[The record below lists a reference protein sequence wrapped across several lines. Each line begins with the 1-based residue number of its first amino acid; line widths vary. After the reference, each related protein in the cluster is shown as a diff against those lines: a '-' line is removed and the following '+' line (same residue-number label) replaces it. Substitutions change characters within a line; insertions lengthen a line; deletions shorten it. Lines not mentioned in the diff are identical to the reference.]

1 MKERS
6 VLISHTY
13 SRWYTEFKVSNKI
26 KTWHVL
32 SKVYFACI
40 KYNLYYLSFDFPR
53 EFMAV

>member
-13 SRWYTEFKVSNKI
+13 SRWYTEFKASNKI

-53 EFMAV
+53 KFIAV